1 MKLTVNQTDGSVK
14 EFRFKRGPIYI
25 GRHTGCQV
33 FLPDKDVS
41 RKHAVVYDQGV
52 DWILEDMDSP
62 NRTFLNGTAIHK
74 ATITSGDMIRI
85 TDFSIRVDIS
95 ANNSTKQN
103 IKLMEDT
110 FVPSKDELHV
120 EIRHPESL
128 RAAPIKM
135 PAKRAKDFA
144 RATRK
149 LSACKSIK
157 SLHKA
162 LVDVL
167 LPQLRALDVWV
178 GLRTSSEGEMDCFG
192 GRKVST
198 ERVQMSNLAGTQ
210 CIEEIMKRCNYVLI
224 PDLPREVM
232 AQGIRSAIIAP
243 VLIDGKCRGVLYAE
257 NSTDHEHYV
266 AADLDYLM
274 LIAIHAAA
282 VLDNL

>member
-33 FLPDKDVS
+33 FLPDKGVS
-41 RKHAVVYDQGV
+41 RKHAVVYDKGK

-62 NRTFLNGTAIHK
+62 NKTFLNGDAIHK
-74 ATITSGDMIRI
+74 TKIIAGDVIRI
-85 TDFSIRVDIS
+85 TNFSIRVDINTDDS
-95 ANNSTKQN
+95 PTQN

-110 FVPSKDELHV
+110 FVPSKGDLHV

-128 RAAPIKM
+128 KAAPIKM

-149 LSACKSIK
+149 LSSCRTIK

-178 GLRTSSEGEMDCFG
+178 GLRTSDEGPMECFG

-198 ERVQMSNLAGTQ
+198 EWVKKDNLAGAQ
-210 CIEEIMKRCNYVLI
+210 CIEEIMTRCNYVLI
-224 PDLPREVM
+224 PDLPREVT
-232 AQGIRSAIIAP
+232 AEGIRSAIIAP
-243 VLIDGKCRGVLYAE
+243 VLIDKKCYGVLYAE

-274 LIAIHAAA
+274 LVAIHAAA

>member
-1 MKLTVNQTDGSVK
+1 MKLTVNQADGSVK
-14 EFRFKRGPIYI
+14 ELRFKRGPIYI
-25 GRHTGCQV
+25 GRHSGCQV
-33 FLPDKDVS
+33 FLPDRDVS
-41 RKHAVVYDQGV
+41 RKHAVVYDKGD

-62 NRTFLNGTAIHK
+62 NRTFLNGNAIHK
-74 ATITSGDMIRI
+74 ATIANGDIIRI
-85 TDFSIRVDIS
+85 ANFSIRVDIDTDKS
-95 ANNSTKQN
+95 PKQN

-110 FVPSKDELHV
+110 FVPSKGDLHV
-120 EIRHPESL
+120 EIRHPESVK
-128 RAAPIKM
+128 AAPIKM

-178 GLRTSSEGEMDCFG
+178 GLRTSSEGAMECFG

-198 ERVQMSNLAGTQ
+198 EWVQMGNLAGAQ

-232 AQGIRSAIIAP
+232 AEGIRSAIIAP
-243 VLIDGKCRGVLYAE
+243 VLIGGKCHGILYAE

-282 VLDNL
+282 VLENL

>member
-33 FLPDKDVS
+33 FLPDKSVS
-41 RKHAVVYDQGV
+41 RKHAVVYDQDA

-74 ATITSGDMIRI
+74 ATITSGDIIRI

-95 ANNSTKQN
+95 ASNSTKQN

-110 FVPSKDELHV
+110 FVPSKGELHV

-178 GLRTSSEGEMDCFG
+178 GLRSSGEGAMECFG

-198 ERVQMSNLAGTQ
+198 EWVQMGNLAGAQ
-210 CIEEIMKRCNYVLI
+210 CIEEIMNRCNYVLI

-243 VLIDGKCRGVLYAE
+243 VLIDGKCHGVLYAE

-274 LIAIHAAA
+274 LIAIHVAA

>member
-1 MKLTVNQTDGSVK
+1 MKLTVNQADGSVK

-25 GRHTGCQV
+25 GRHSGCQV

-41 RKHAVVYDQGV
+41 RKHAVVYDKGD

-62 NRTFLNGTAIHK
+62 NRTFLNGNAIHK
-74 ATITSGDMIRI
+74 ATIANGDIIRI
-85 TDFSIRVDIS
+85 TNFSIRVDI
-95 ANNSTKQN
+95 NTDNSPKQN

-110 FVPSKDELHV
+110 VVPSKDELHV

-128 RAAPIKM
+128 KAAPIKM

-167 LPQLRALDVWV
+167 LPQLRAMDVWV
-178 GLRTSSEGEMDCFG
+178 GLRTSSEGEMECCG

-198 ERVQMSNLAGTQ
+198 EWVQMGNLAGAQ

-232 AQGIRSAIIAP
+232 AKGIRSAIIAP
-243 VLIDGKCRGVLYAE
+243 VLIDGKCHGVLYAE

-282 VLDNL
+282 VLENL